1 MYRMCDSLEIE
12 RLGENRG
19 SSKQNDQYYKGSG
32 LGGGELTESISYLE
46 IKMLQDG
53 YQPFV
58 MTPAMIKRCGQSWL
72 SP

>member
-1 MYRMCDSLEIE
+1 MCDSLEIG
-12 RLGENRG
+12 RLGENSG

-32 LGGGELTESISYLE
+32 MEVELTESISYLE

-58 MTPAMIKRCGQSWL
+58 MTPALIKRCGQSWL

>member
-32 LGGGELTESISYLE
+32 LGGELTESISYLE

-53 YQPFV
+53 
-58 MTPAMIKRCGQSWL
+58 
-72 SP
+72 